1 MDWPQVTTYK
11 ALASAQTH
19 REELIHNL
27 LWTGTDPEKGTPVN
41 GTTIRQSVSIVF
53 IRAVNEEVIV

>member
-19 REELIHNL
+19 REEMIHNL

-41 GTTIRQSVSIVF
+41 GGRIR
-53 IRAVNEEVIV
+53 